1 MIPERT
7 TFTRAIILD
16 RLRRTIAE
24 NRPVIGAG
32 SSVGIVAKSAAIA
45 GADLIIVYSTGRSRI
60 WGLPTTVIGHSNPL
74 TLRMY
79 KEIANVV
86 DDTPIIGGA
95 EAVDPT
101 YRRLFQLVDDF
112 EGVGFDGLINF
123 PTVGDRP
130 DFSRR
135 RAHVDQG
142 FDREIEMVR
151 ISRNKNY
158 FTMAYVWNPEQS
170 RGMAAAGVD
179 VVVPHVGWTV
189 GGATGAGD
197 AAMSLDEGCENTQK
211 MIDAA
216 RAENR
221 EAICL
226 AHGGPFARPED
237 TRVLYERTDA
247 QGFVGASSIERIP
260 IETGVTAAVRG
271 FKDQELRR
279 VVVKA
284 TK

>member
-1 MIPERT
+1 
-7 TFTRAIILD
+7 
-16 RLRRTIAE
+16 
-24 NRPVIGAG
+24 
-32 SSVGIVAKSAAIA
+32 VGIVAKSAASA

-74 TLRMY
+74 TIDMY

-86 DDTPIIGGA
+86 DDTPIIGGV

-101 YRRLFQLVDDF
+101 YRRLSQLVQEF
-112 EGVGFDGLINF
+112 AGAGFDGLINF
-123 PTVGDRP
+123 PTVGDKP
-130 DFSRR
+130 DYSRR
-135 RAHVDQG
+135 RSHVGQG

-151 ISRNKNY
+151 LSRDKNY
-158 FTMAYVWNPEQS
+158 FTMAYVWNPEQA
-170 RGMAAAGVD
+170 RGMAEAGVD

-189 GGATGAGD
+189 GGAAGAGE

-221 EAICL
+221 EVICL
-226 AHGGPFARPED
+226 AHGGPFASPGD

-260 IETGVTAAVRG
+260 IEMGVSSVVRE
-271 FKDQELRR
+271 FKSHALRQTLD
-279 VVVKA
+279 VAK
-284 TK
+284 